1 MKKIY
6 LLLAIIPLVF
16 TSCDI
21 RPDAFFYVDNNVVYT
36 GEEVWFTNET
46 YNAVEYEWDFDDGT
60 YSSAVNPIHTFNATG
75 EYEVILTAFNRKG
88 TTDQYSEIITVI
100 APTQLLVQVRDID
113 YPADGIANARV
124 RLYPTLTDWDYESN
138 LVAQGYTDSNG
149 NIIFE
154 GLDPYVYYVDV
165 FENEFDN
172 WALGAADA
180 AYIRTPQLV
189 ENSIT
194 TFTAYVEYVAGGKAV
209 GEKRDRKEIIS
220 SIERKK
226 E

>member
-16 TSCDI
+16 TACDI

-60 YSSAVNPIHTFNATG
+60 YSSAVNPIHTFNASG

-165 FENEFDN
+165 FEDEFDN
-172 WALGAADA
+172 WGLGAADA

-194 TFTAYVEYVAGGKAV
+194 TFTAYVEYVAGGKAE